1 MDILKRTIL
10 NVDWWAKATVRAIK
24 TAAQVA
30 LASWTVGTIM
40 SVSDMKTILLTAVF
54 AALYSYVTSLAGL
67 PEVEQYYLDEE

>member
-40 SVSDMKTILLTAVF
+40 SVSDMKTIALTAAF

-67 PEVEQYYLDEE
+67 PEVEA

>member
-1 MDILKRTIL
+1 MDILRKTIF
-10 NVDWWAKATVRAIK
+10 NADWWAKATVRAIK

-40 SVSDMKTILLTAVF
+40 SVSDMKTILLTALF

-67 PEVEQYYLDEE
+67 PEVEEYYLDEE

>member
-10 NVDWWAKATVRAIK
+10 NSDWWAKATVRAIK

>member
-10 NVDWWAKATVRAIK
+10 NGDWWARASVRAIK

-54 AALYSYVTSLAGL
+54 AALYSYETSLAGL

>member
-1 MDILKRTIL
+1 MDILKRTICNL
-10 NVDWWAKATVRAIK
+10 DWWAKATVRAIK

-40 SVSDMKTILLTAVF
+40 SVSDMKTIALTAAF

-67 PEVEQYYLDEE
+67 PEVEA

>member
-10 NVDWWAKATVRAIK
+10 NGDWWAKATVRAIK

>member
-10 NVDWWAKATVRAIK
+10 NGDWWARASVRAIK

>member
-1 MDILKRTIL
+1 MDILEKTIF
-10 NVDWWAKATVRAIK
+10 NADWWAKATVRAIK

-40 SVSDMKTILLTAVF
+40 SVSDMKTIALTAAF

-67 PEVEQYYLDEE
+67 PEVEA

>member
-10 NVDWWAKATVRAIK
+10 NIDWWAKATVRSIK

-40 SVSDMKTILLTAVF
+40 SVSDMKTILLTALF

-67 PEVEQYYLDEE
+67 PEVEEYYLDEE